1 VVKSMQLEGAK
12 CKMSRGPTRVKGR
25 PNRAGM
31 GLGRLAQ
38 AGWPG
43 PFLCRFAPPPLLE
56 PEEDGALKSWRRR
69 HSQRE
74 RVIRPRDRPEARE
87 EEEDR
92 HHIRNE
98 ELSIVY
104 HL

>member
-1 VVKSMQLEGAK
+1 VQNVKGTHESEGATEPG
-12 CKMSRGPTRVKGR
+12 RDGPR
-25 PNRAGM
+25 PVSPS
-31 GLGRLAQ
+31 RLA
-38 AGWPG
+38 WPI
-43 PFLCRFAPPPLLE
+43 PVSVRPPPFLE